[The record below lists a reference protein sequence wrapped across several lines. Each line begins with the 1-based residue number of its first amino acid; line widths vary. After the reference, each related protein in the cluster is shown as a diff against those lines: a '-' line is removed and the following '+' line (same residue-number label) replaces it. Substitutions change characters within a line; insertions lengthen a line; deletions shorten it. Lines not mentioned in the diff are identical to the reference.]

1 MLDRFENN
9 PRQPIL
15 SVRELNQTVRT
26 LLESKFPLTWV
37 SGEISNLTRAASGH
51 LYFTLKD
58 ADAQVRC
65 TIWRNKAQLL
75 GFRPENGQKVEARAL
90 VTLYETKGDYQLNVE
105 TLRQAGQGTLF
116 EQFLKL
122 KAQLEAEGLFSNE
135 LKRPLPPF
143 PRRIAIVTSPQ
154 AAALRD
160 VLTTLARRAPYLR
173 LTLFPTPVQGEGA
186 GLQIAAALEAVQKS
200 DNELIILCR
209 GGGSLEDLW
218 AFNEERVARAIRASS
233 IPVICGIGH
242 ETDFTI
248 ADFAADLRAPT
259 PTAAA
264 ELACPDRQ
272 KIMNTLEVIRR
283 RLNTH
288 FHHRM
293 RHWEQ
298 NLDGLAARILS
309 PARQLKARE
318 NRLEELERQLQWLG
332 RNTLGHHHRHLSHLS
347 YCMNRNRPDLEQYR
361 SEINAIPARLR
372 QSWHLQFQGQTNR
385 VQQAAQSL
393 RQLDPHAVLA
403 RGYAMVFNNAGKAIR
418 NSAELNPESHVQMTF
433 AQGSAKAIV
442 TQVASPEEAP

>member
-1 MLDRFENN
+1 MLDKFENN
-9 PRQPIL
+9 SRQPIL
-15 SVRELNQTVRT
+15 SVRELNQAVRS
-26 LLESKFPLTWV
+26 LLESNLPLTWV
-37 SGEISNLTRAASGH
+37 SGEISNLPRAASGH

-90 VTLYETKGDYQLNVE
+90 VTLYEAKGDYQLNVE

-116 EQFLKL
+116 ERFLKL

-160 VLTTLARRAPYLR
+160 VLTTLARRAPYLT

-186 GLQIAAALEAVQKS
+186 GLQIVAALEAAQKS

-218 AFNEERVARAIRASS
+218 AFNEESVARAIRASS

-272 KIMNTLEVIRR
+272 KLMNALEGIRR
-283 RLNTH
+283 RFNTH
-288 FHHRM
+288 ISHRM

-309 PARQLKARE
+309 PARQLKTRK
-318 NRLEELERQLQWLG
+318 NRLQELERQLQWLG
-332 RNTLGHHHRHLSHLS
+332 RNTLEHHRRHLSHLS
-347 YCMNRNRPDLEQYR
+347 YCINRNRPDLEQHR
-361 SEINAIPARLR
+361 SDISTMPARLR
-372 QSWHLQFQGQTNR
+372 QSWHLQFQGKTNR
-385 VQQAAQSL
+385 LQQAAQSL

-403 RGYAMVFNNAGKAIR
+403 RGYAMVFNDDGKAIR
-418 NSAELNPESHVQMTF
+418 DSAKLNPESHVHLTF
-433 AQGSAKAIV
+433 ARGRAEAII
-442 TQVASPEEAP
+442 TKVASPEKAP